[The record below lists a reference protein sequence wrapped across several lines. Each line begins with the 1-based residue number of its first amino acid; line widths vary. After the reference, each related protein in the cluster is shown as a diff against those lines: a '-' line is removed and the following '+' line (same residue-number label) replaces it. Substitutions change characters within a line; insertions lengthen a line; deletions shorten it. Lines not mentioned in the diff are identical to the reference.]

1 MKSTIHEYKI
11 KDVLKTS
18 KKSIII
24 LGLALGALTTQSF
37 ASTNGN
43 STKKE
48 IFASVNSPLCA
59 AIVKGDV
66 EAVKLFIQ
74 YGADVN
80 ETSNG
85 ITPLMFAARYN
96 RADIIKELL
105 KGGANKTTK
114 DERGNTALNYAEK
127 FKANDAIQLLK

>member
-1 MKSTIHEYKI
+1 M
-11 KDVLKTS
+11 

-24 LGLALGALTTQSF
+24 LGLALGAFATQSY
-37 ASTNGN
+37 ASNV
-43 STKKE
+43 SISPKKE

-59 AIVKGDV
+59 AIVKGDL
-66 EAVKLFIQ
+66 EAVKLFIE

-96 RADIIKELL
+96 RADIIKALL
-105 KGGANKTTK
+105 KGGANKDTK
-114 DERGNTALNYAEK
+114 DERGNTALKYAEK
-127 FKANDAIQLLK
+127 FKANEAIEALK